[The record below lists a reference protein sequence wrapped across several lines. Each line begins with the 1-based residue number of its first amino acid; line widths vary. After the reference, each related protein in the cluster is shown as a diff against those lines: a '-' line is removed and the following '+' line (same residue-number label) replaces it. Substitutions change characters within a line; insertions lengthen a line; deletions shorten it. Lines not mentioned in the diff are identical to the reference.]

1 MDTPIFD
8 SVTRRAGVSLDPANS
23 RTLPG
28 WAYNSAE
35 LFEAEKEA
43 IFFKTWQYGGA
54 ASQVAEPGGYMT
66 AQILDQSVIII
77 RGLDGTL
84 RGFHNVCSH
93 RAHQLLKGCGHVRTI
108 TCPYHAWGFKTDGQM
123 RSARGAEKL
132 PDFNFRDFDLKPVR
146 VEIFADHFVFF
157 NVDPEATPLSELV
170 PDLEEDMR
178 REIVDFDQL
187 TLIPSVARPTQSIQ
201 ANWKVVVDN
210 YLECYHC
217 APAHHAFADLLD
229 MNRYLTRATGLWSTQ
244 HGEVRN
250 PDSSAYP
257 VAPNSRA
264 SNARFWWLWPNTS
277 FGVLPGDP
285 PTISMMVFHPIGLR
299 ETMTNGQ
306 IFTAEGATPDPARVE
321 YIKQVLG
328 PEDVGLCESVQRG
341 LASRGYNQGRFVYD
355 AEGGQLTEVAVHH
368 FHRLVVEA
376 LDL

>member
-8 SVTRRAGVSLDPANS
+8 SATRRAGVSLDPANS

-28 WAYNSAE
+28 WTYNSAE

-43 IFFKTWQYGGA
+43 VFFKTWQYGGA
-54 ASQVAEPGGYMT
+54 ASQVAEPGGYIT

-157 NVDPEATPLSELV
+157 NLDPEATPLRELV

-187 TLIPSVARPTQSIQ
+187 TLIPGVARPNLSVQ
-201 ANWKVVVDN
+201 ANWKVMVDN

-229 MNRYLTRATGLWSTQ
+229 MNRYLTRAAGLWSTQ

-250 PDSSAYP
+250 ADSSAYKVP
-257 VAPNSRA
+257 PDSRA
-264 SNARFWWLWPNTS
+264 NNARFWWLWPNIT

-285 PTISMMVFHPIGLR
+285 STVSMMVFHPVGPR
-299 ETMTNGQ
+299 ETRSGGQ
-306 IFTAEGATPDPARVE
+306 IFTARGETPDPARVE

-328 PEDVGLCESVQRG
+328 PEDVELCESVQHG
-341 LASRGYNQGRFVYD
+341 LASKGYTQGRFIYD
-355 AEGGQLTEVAVHH
+355 PDGGQLTEQAVHH
-368 FHRLVVEA
+368 FHTLVVEA